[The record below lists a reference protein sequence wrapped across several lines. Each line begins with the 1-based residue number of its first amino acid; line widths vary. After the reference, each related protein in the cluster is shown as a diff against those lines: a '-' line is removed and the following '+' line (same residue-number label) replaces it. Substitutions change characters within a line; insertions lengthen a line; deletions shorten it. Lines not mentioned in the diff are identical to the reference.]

1 MPQSSKNLEAVELL
15 GEVREALAA
24 LPGIRLHTE
33 RRHRCLLDRRVD
45 LVITA
50 DIKGQPADILI
61 DVKANA
67 YPRDVRAAADQ
78 LLALRDRNRQQDGMR
93 PLSLMLVAPAIPPT
107 SRELLRERGVG
118 YWDSGGSLYLDL
130 PHALYWIDR
139 PVPERSV
146 RRARN
151 VFRGRAA
158 QVLHALLTAPERA
171 WHVHELAERAEVA
184 PSTVHQVFTFLE
196 EHLWVEKRGAGP
208 QVVRILHEPGA
219 LLDAWSEHHTLAAY
233 SAHRFHRWARDPSE
247 VRRIV
252 TFVLETHG
260 VEYALTLAAGASFV
274 APFATDSGRLT
285 LLVPPLTI
293 LDTVTRQAGLSPVD
307 EGETVTFLVTRE
319 RTPLLFRRRIDDT
332 WVASDIQLYL
342 DLYAWPQRG
351 KEQARHLRAERL
363 GF

>member
-1 MPQSSKNLEAVELL
+1 MPHSPKKLEAIELVD
-15 GEVREALAA
+15 EAREALAA
-24 LPGIRLHTE
+24 LPGVSLHTQY
-33 RRHRCLLDRRVD
+33 RHRHSVDSGAD
-45 LVITA
+45 LVLTA

-78 LLALRDRNRQQDGMR
+78 LLALRDHYRQQDGR
-93 PLSLMLVAPAIPPT
+93 GPLGLMLVAPAIPPT

-146 RRARN
+146 RQTRN

-158 QVLHALLTAPERA
+158 QVLHALLASPGQS

-208 QVVRILHEPGA
+208 RAVRVLLEPGA

-233 SAHRFHRWARDPSE
+233 SAHRFHRWARDQSE
-247 VRRIV
+247 VWRSV
-252 TFVLETHG
+252 TAALETRG
-260 VEYALTLAAGASFV
+260 VEYALTLASGARFV
-274 APFATDSGRLT
+274 APFATESGRLT
-285 LLVPPLTI
+285 LLVPPTPTLEE
-293 LDTVTRQAGLSPVD
+293 LARMAGLSPVD

-319 RTPLLFRRRIDDT
+319 RSPLLFRNRVDDT